1 MNGQK
6 NTPSSTSTPPMQSQ
20 KCPECG
26 NKRLINDPENA
37 EIVCMECGIVVASK
51 LQDRGPE
58 WRAFNKEQR
67 AKRVRVGAPLTYT
80 IHDKGLSTMIDWH
93 DRDVYG
99 RRLSPGQKA
108 QVYRLRKWQRR
119 IRVSDATERNL
130 AFALS
135 EIGKIANS
143 LSLPKNILETASV
156 IYRKAVK
163 ERLIRGRSIQ
173 GVTAAAVYVACRQC
187 NLPRTLE
194 EIAQASHNNKK
205 EVGRSYRF
213 LVRALDYFIP
223 PVKPSQYIT
232 KFSNQLTMQGKVE
245 EIAHKILITAK
256 KARLTS
262 GRGPTGIAAAA
273 SYIASVLTGER
284 KTQREIAEIAQV
296 TEVTIR
302 NRYKELVEKLSFEIS
317 L

>member
-1 MNGQK
+1 MD
-6 NTPSSTSTPPMQSQ
+6 
-20 KCPECG
+20 CG
-26 NKRLINDPENA
+26 YVIAAKIA
-37 EIVCMECGIVVASK
+37 
-51 LQDRGPE
+51 DRGPE
-58 WRAFNKEQR
+58 WRAFDDEQR
-67 AKRVRVGAPLTYT
+67 AKRTRVGAPLTYT

-93 DRDVYG
+93 DRDIYG
-99 RRLSPGQKA
+99 KGLSPGQKA

-135 EIGKIANS
+135 EITKIANN
-143 LSLPKNILETASV
+143 LNLPKNILETASL

-173 GVTAAAVYVACRQC
+173 GVTSAAIYLACRQC
-187 NLPRTLE
+187 GLPRTLE
-194 EIAQASHNNKK
+194 EIAQASNVNKK

-213 LVRALDYFIP
+213 LIKELNYFIP
-223 PVKPSQYIT
+223 PLKPSQYIT

-245 EIAHKILITAK
+245 EIAHKILAVAK
-256 KARLTS
+256 ELKLTS

-302 NRYKELVEKLSFEIS
+302 NRYKELVERLMFHMS

>member
-1 MNGQK
+1 MRDH
-6 NTPSSTSTPPMQSQ
+6 
-20 KCPECG
+20 EY
-26 NKRLINDPENA
+26 A
-37 EIVCMECGIVVASK
+37 EIVCMDCGVVIAAK
-51 LQDRGPE
+51 LTDRGPE
-58 WRAFNKEQR
+58 WRAFDQEQR
-67 AKRVRVGAPLTYT
+67 DKRTRVGAPLTFS

-93 DRDVYG
+93 DRDTYG
-99 RRLSPGQKA
+99 RRLSPTQKA

-135 EIGKIANS
+135 EISKMANT
-143 LSLPKNILETASV
+143 LNLPKNILETASV

-163 ERLIRGRSIQ
+163 EHLIRGRSIQ
-173 GVTAAAVYVACRQC
+173 GVTAAALYMACRQC
-187 NLPRTLE
+187 KLARTID
-194 EIAQASHNNKK
+194 EIAEASTIDKK

-213 LVRALDYFIP
+213 LVKELNYFVP
-223 PVKPSQYIT
+223 PLKPTHYIS
-232 KFSNQLTMQGKVE
+232 KFSNQLAMQGKNE
-245 EIAHKILITAK
+245 EIAHKTLTVAK
-256 KARLTS
+256 NLKLTS

-302 NRYKELVEKLSFEIS
+302 NRYKELVERLWFLIS